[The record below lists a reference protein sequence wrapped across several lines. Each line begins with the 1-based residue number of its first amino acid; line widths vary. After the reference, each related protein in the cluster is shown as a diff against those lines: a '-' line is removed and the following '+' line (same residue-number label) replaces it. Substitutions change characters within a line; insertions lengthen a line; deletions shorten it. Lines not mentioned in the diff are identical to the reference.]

1 MDQNT
6 RDIIMR
12 EFRSGSSRVLITTDL
27 LARGIDVQQV
37 SLVINYDLPTQP
49 ENYLHRI
56 GRSGRFGRKGVA
68 INFVT
73 LDDERML
80 FDIQRFYN
88 VVIEELPSN
97 PSDPAAACA
106 RIFAFFCRGRA
117 EDDLRLPYEEQEKD
131 GAVANPDTFLLRWG
145 YSRSSSDLIFSP
157 SLGRSSSES
166 LVSRRWG
173 VRYALF
179 SCLLILIFC
188 SGSFLILASNL
199 AFIGYDLDRVPSPS
213 PSHAS
218 MWTSDS
224 AADRTQNV
232 AFFCCG
238 VAEEGPSAAPMTGR
252 RMEPSSQSFQSTWSV
267 ICA

>member
-1 MDQNT
+1 MGFLSETALALVYYNVFT
-6 RDIIMR
+6 RVSASPINIA
-12 EFRSGSSRVLITTDL
+12 EALEPFLLRSTYRTRLSS
-27 LARGIDVQQV
+27 
-37 SLVINYDLPTQP
+37 SSPTQ
-49 ENYLHRI
+49 
-56 GRSGRFGRKGVA
+56 
-68 INFVT
+68 
-73 LDDERML
+73 
-80 FDIQRFYN
+80 
-88 VVIEELPSN
+88 

>member
-1 MDQNT
+1 MGFLSET
-6 RDIIMR
+6 A
-12 EFRSGSSRVLITTDL
+12 
-27 LARGIDVQQV
+27 LA
-37 SLVINYDLPTQP
+37 LVY
-49 ENYLHRI
+49 
-56 GRSGRFGRKGVA
+56 
-68 INFVT
+68 
-73 LDDERML
+73 
-80 FDIQRFYN
+80 YN
-88 VVIEELPSN
+88 VFTR

-173 VRYALF
+173 
-179 SCLLILIFC
+179 
-188 SGSFLILASNL
+188 
-199 AFIGYDLDRVPSPS
+199 YDLDRVPSPS

-252 RMEPSSQSFQSTWSV
+252 RMEPSSQSFQSTW
-267 ICA
+267 CDLCLMTT